1 MRARPEPGVAVR
13 RTALLR
19 SLSRTGVARLTDLAV
34 ELDVSIATVRRD
46 VDALGRQGRL
56 VRRHGI
62 VELDTTPPSPSQ
74 LAGAVGMMVSDN
86 RYLALIGHAARREA
100 ERRNLRFL
108 IEAVETGAESRAA
121 TRRLVRAGCVGLIYS
136 PQWRTQAE
144 IDEALPWL
152 LDAGVPVVL
161 GGREVGPANPLYAL
175 DSVIADHAYGIWL
188 AVDHLQ
194 RLGHTRIAISLRG
207 ESTVAQQIGDSFA
220 ESLQRCGLVVV
231 GPPFVTPPTD
241 QAPEEMAAAFAPL
254 VEGMRE
260 RGVTAVIVHTDDAAV
275 VLAHELRRSGA
286 RVPQDYSVIGYDD
299 IVAPV
304 ADLALTT
311 ISPAKHQL
319 GIEAVTLLMR
329 RHLRT
334 RAGLDR
340 PPTAHVRLL
349 PELVVRRSTA
359 PARS

>member
-1 MRARPEPGVAVR
+1 MTLR
-13 RTALLR
+13 RGALLR
-19 SLSRTGVARLTDLAV
+19 SLGRTGVARLTDLAA

-56 VRRHGI
+56 VRRHGA
-62 VELDTTPPSPSQ
+62 VELDTTPPSASGMV
-74 LAGAVGMMVSDN
+74 GAVGMMVSEN

-108 IEAVETGAESRAA
+108 TEQVETGAASRAA
-121 TRRLVRAGCVGLIYS
+121 TARLVRAGCVGLIYS

-161 GGREVGPANPLYAL
+161 GGREVHPGNPLYAL
-175 DSVIADHAYGIWL
+175 DSVIADHAFGVWL

-194 RLGHTRIAISLRG
+194 RLGHTRITISLRDA
-207 ESTVAQQIGDSFA
+207 STVAQQIGAAFA
-220 ESLQRCGLVVV
+220 TTVLRRGLADL
-231 GPPFVTPPTD
+231 GPPFVTPP
-241 QAPEEMAAAFAPL
+241 AGLGPAEIGPAFAPL
-254 VEGMRE
+254 VQGLAE
-260 RGVTAVIVHTDDAAV
+260 RRATAVIVHTEDAAV
-275 VLAHELRRSGA
+275 PLAQELRRAGV
-286 RVPQDYSVIGYDD
+286 RVPQDCSIVGYDD
-299 IVAPV
+299 IIPPV

-319 GIEAVTLLMR
+319 GIEAVALLMR
-329 RHLRT
+329 RHLRG